1 MSIENIIKIEF
12 DNLKSK
18 LSSVLLDFDKYLEF
32 LEKKGGGVEY
42 SYSTLNGV
50 EYVHVIISHMEED
63 KTDLEDL
70 GKLEEVEE
78 VEEVEEEKKYKKVID
93 EEYTIISFSKTTIE
107 FYKKLVIDSKSVVS
121 DQNILDEALTVM
133 QSKYLT
139 IAIAFEATLSQIESV
154 LNPVEEKDFFKELK
168 NMIDKVSL

>member
-1 MSIENIIKIEF
+1 MSTENIIKTEF

-18 LSSVLLDFDKYLEF
+18 LPSILLDFDKYLEF
-32 LEKKGGGVEY
+32 LGKIEEDGDGVEY

-50 EYVHVIISHMEED
+50 EYVHVIIPH
-63 KTDLEDL
+63 
-70 GKLEEVEE
+70 
-78 VEEVEEEKKYKKVID
+78 D
-93 EEYTIISFSKTTIE
+93 EEYTIASFGEITIE